1 MENAAPAFDGGYYLI
16 REGLMRAGLNGH
28 TAASPNAVSDTM
40 LRAINI
46 IQAVPWTVNG
56 WVLDIMREAWLSG
69 AKINSFPAAD
79 PEPMPARFSDEVWE
93 NFAKEEREA
102 HKLSLASIHAA
113 NAKLVAKRDALLRK
127 LDMAERLRDE
137 PSIYF
142 PHFLDFRGRIYPSPQ
157 DLNPQGD
164 DIARSLIQF
173 AEGKPL
179 GPAGLSWLAVRLAN
193 AYGQDKLSFKERFA
207 WVLDHEA
214 LIIDSAEDPLD
225 GQRFWFGADEPFSF
239 LATCREWAEAQR
251 SGRPEEFVS
260 HLPIPMDGTCNG
272 LQHLS
277 LMGRDPIG
285 ATATNCSAAPERHD
299 LYSEVAEVVARMV
312 SEDAVAGVAEA
323 HEWVG
328 RVDRKVVK
336 RAVMTTPYGVTRRG
350 IRDQLIKDGHLDGID
365 HKAVAARYMEEKI
378 SAALEQTVVSAKEIM
393 AYFQDV
399 AAALAARDL
408 PLRWIT
414 PAGMEV
420 TQSYFNLARR
430 EVETLSGR
438 YIFWEE
444 DDALGLDKR
453 KQALASA
460 PNIIHSFDAAM
471 LALTVIAAHDRMGIQ
486 AFAFVH
492 DSYGTH
498 AADCPTLATIL
509 RNVAVDI
516 YSRDQL
522 AVFEEYVHAYAPG
535 VELPARAPLGDFDV
549 SEVRRAEYFFA

>member
-16 REGLMRAGLNGH
+16 REPLMRAGHNDH
-28 TAASPNAVSDTM
+28 TSSNPSAISDTM
-40 LRAINI
+40 LRAVNI
-46 IQAVPWTVNG
+46 IQAVPWSVNG

-69 AKINSFPAAD
+69 CKINSFPSAD
-79 PEPMPARFSDEVWE
+79 PEPLPARLPEEEWE
-93 NFAKEEREA
+93 ALSKEERERY
-102 HKLSLASIHAA
+102 KVRLANIHET
-113 NAKLVAKRDALLRK
+113 NAKLIGKRDALLRK
-127 LDMAERLRDE
+127 MDMAERLRE
-137 PSIYF
+137 ERALYF
-142 PHFLDFRGRIYPSPQ
+142 PHFLDFRGRIYPMPQ

-164 DIARSLIQF
+164 DIARALIQF

-225 GQRFWFGADEPFSF
+225 GQRFWFEADEPFSF
-239 LATCREWAEAQR
+239 LATCREWAAAQR
-251 SGRPEEFVS
+251 SGSPEEFIS

-277 LMGRDPIG
+277 LMGRDPVG
-285 ATATNCSAAPERHD
+285 AMATNCSAAPERHD

-323 HEWVG
+323 HQWVG
-328 RVDRKVVK
+328 RVDRSVVK
-336 RAVMTTPYGVTRRG
+336 RAVMTTPYGVTQRG
-350 IRDQLIKDGHLDGID
+350 IRDQLIKDGHLEGMDR
-365 HKAVAARYMEEKI
+365 KAVAARYMQEKI
-378 SAALEQTVVSAKEIM
+378 TAALEETVVAAKEIM
-393 AYFQDV
+393 AYFQEV
-399 AAALAARDL
+399 AGLLADRDL

-420 TQSYFNLARR
+420 TQSYYKLSERR
-430 EVETLSGR
+430 VDTLEGR
-438 YIFWEE
+438 FTFWEE
-444 DDALGLDKR
+444 DADLGLDKR
-453 KQALASA
+453 KQGLASA
-460 PNIIHSFDAAM
+460 PNVIHSFDAAM
-471 LALTVIAAHDRMGIQ
+471 LALTVIAAHGRMGIQ

-522 AVFEEYVHAYAPG
+522 AAFEEYVHAYAPG
-535 VELPARAPLGDFDV
+535 IELPARPPLGTFDV